1 MAAATTALVN
11 ASMPPPTDL
20 VPRLRQAPA
29 CRCSF
34 VAVWFFAIIL
44 ILLPLLLCHI
54 EAVRTSQPGR
64 QNRLGRRTRNALN
77 VNDRQIIREPSLR
90 TQVSYTAAT
99 PPPHGFTML
108 DVSQNLLNKFHRFSC
123 GHPTNQRTS
132 LWLADCRLGAWR
144 RPRLSR
150 QDRKPK
156 VRKNPDVTG
165 CGRFLGD

>member
-54 EAVRTSQPGR
+54 EAVRQASLGE

-77 VNDRQIIREPSLR
+77 VNDRQIIREPSLS

-99 PPPHGFTML
+99 PPPMDSRCSTY
-108 DVSQNLLNKFHRFSC
+108 HRTCWTSSTDFAADT
-123 GHPTNQRTS
+123 PNQRTS
-132 LWLADCRLGAWR
+132 LWLADCRLDTWK

-156 VRKNPDVTG
+156 VCKNPDVTG

>member
-54 EAVRTSQPGR
+54 EAVRQASPGDKI
-64 QNRLGRRTRNALN
+64 GS
-77 VNDRQIIREPSLR
+77 EGEH
-90 TQVSYTAAT
+90 AT
-99 PPPHGFTML
+99 P
-108 DVSQNLLNKFHRFSC
+108 
-123 GHPTNQRTS
+123 
-132 LWLADCRLGAWR
+132 
-144 RPRLSR
+144 
-150 QDRKPK
+150 
-156 VRKNPDVTG
+156 
-165 CGRFLGD
+165 